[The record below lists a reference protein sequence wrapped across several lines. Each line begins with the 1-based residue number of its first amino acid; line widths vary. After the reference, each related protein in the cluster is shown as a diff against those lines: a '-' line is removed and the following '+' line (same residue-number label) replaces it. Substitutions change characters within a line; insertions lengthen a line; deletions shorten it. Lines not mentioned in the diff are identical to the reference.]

1 MNMIKRW
8 YLYTALLLACT
19 ACSSDD
25 DTTTAPPQRGKP
37 SVTLLASVEGLG
49 DNGYNDC
56 MVNGI
61 FGFYEQTGVVVRL
74 LLPTDMAEAET
85 MYQQWLTANAKTDS
99 AVIIV
104 GSGAYE
110 KMVGQATPTLT
121 GSGSRILLT
130 ESQANISGVS
140 TVAINRYGVSYLA
153 GAMLGDFPVYILAAA
168 PNVPMLESA
177 IKGFQDG
184 HAAHAGQDATVT
196 VGYLTEG
203 ESAFANPGLA
213 YRTMS
218 ERMTPGSEPSVYKE
232 SVFPLLGG
240 SYVGVQQ
247 AMSDNILN
255 AGLLVGMDVDRSG
268 QSNNI
273 PFSLVIHIDRIISNY
288 LNEWRKGQPWLQS
301 STLGLAQQATDI
313 VVDTHFEPN
322 MLIEVNAYGLST
334 AEAWQQRYA
343 KYKEEAGRC
352 EEGEKVRR

>member
-37 SVTLLASVEGLG
+37 SVTLLASLEGLG

-74 LLPTDMAEAET
+74 LLPADMTEAET

-104 GSGAYE
+104 GSSAYE
-110 KMVGQATPTLT
+110 TMVSRATPTLT

-130 ESQANISGVS
+130 ESQASISGVS
-140 TVAINRYGVSYLA
+140 TVAVNRYGASYLA

-168 PNVPMLESA
+168 PNIPMLETA

-213 YRTMS
+213 YRTLS
-218 ERMTPGSEPSVYKE
+218 DRMTADSVPSVSKE
-232 SVFPLLGG
+232 TVFPLLGG

-247 AMSDNILN
+247 AMTDNLLN

-268 QSNNI
+268 QGNNI
-273 PFSLVIHIDRIISNY
+273 PFSLVIHIDRIVGNY
-288 LNEWRKGQPWLQS
+288 LNDWRQGQPWLQT

-313 VVDTHFEPN
+313 VVDSHFEPN
-322 MLIEVNAYGLST
+322 MLIKSNSHGLTT
-334 AEAWQQRYA
+334 AAAWQQQYA
-343 KYKEEAGRC
+343 KYKEEAM
-352 EEGEKVRR
+352 KVEM

>member
-37 SVTLLASVEGLG
+37 SVTLLASLEGLG

-85 MYQQWLTANAKTDS
+85 MYKQWLTANAKTDS

-104 GSGAYE
+104 GSGDYE
-110 KMVGQATPTLT
+110 KMVSQAPPTLT

-130 ESQANISGVS
+130 ESQATISGVS
-140 TVAINRYGVSYLA
+140 TVAINRYGASYLA

-168 PNVPMLESA
+168 PNVPILETA
-177 IKGFQDG
+177 IKGFKDG
-184 HAAHAGQDATVT
+184 HAAHQGKEAMVT
-196 VGYLTEG
+196 VGYLKEG
-203 ESAFANPGLA
+203 ESVFANPGLA
-213 YRTMS
+213 YRSMS
-218 ERMTPGSEPSVYKE
+218 DRMTADSALAVYKE
-232 SVFPLLGG
+232 TVFPLLGG

-247 AMSDNILN
+247 AMGDNLLN

-268 QSNNI
+268 QGNNV
-273 PFSLVIHIDRIISNY
+273 PFSLVIHIDRIVGNY
-288 LNEWRKGQPWLQS
+288 LADWRKGLPWLQT

-313 VVDTHFEPN
+313 VVDTHFAPN
-322 MLIEVNAYGLST
+322 MLIESNSRGMTT
-334 AEAWQQRYA
+334 AEAWQQQYA
-343 KYKEEAGRC
+343 KYKDEAVR
-352 EEGEKVRR
+352 GEK